1 MAKRKYPTL
10 MGGNFWNFCLAARAI
25 VAGVIDTNL
34 SIAVMNFVGYLV
46 KGKGAN
52 TLKNRNV
59 GSR

>member
-1 MAKRKYPTL
+1 

-46 KGKGAN
+46 KGKVAN